1 MSDITARSIAELGLP
16 RFRTKRA
23 RMHDG
28 KELYFVTTPGEKI
41 VGVVVQGQELGPIVF
56 TDLFIERF
64 PKLRQVTVVRE
75 ATHQYVYRSGAP
87 KTTFAEAA
95 DLPQPPRSHLYCS
108 LVLCALIAQ
117 RYGIDRA
124 LAQVWGR
131 RDAALILAFA
141 TALLMVRSLKFNQ
154 TVVQAVIK
162 DRIDLSIGPD
172 TLAKLI
178 VFEARIEEYGGL
190 LSQKLLGDKST
201 ALTSFVLGGRL
212 YFAPITTGIPYAQR
226 RVEGN
231 SSAAVVAYQKEIKRQ
246 ALFLVDRGL
255 GRMRMVNN
263 ALARDLACLWALPE
277 SWEITAKLKSY
288 VCIHRGS
295 GHQLDASVKCWK
307 SPLIKRFILR
317 GRGGTE
323 YPLTL
328 RLFYDAKIEAQEQQ
342 RLINLGVALAQ
353 ARNEGRYERL
363 LRKNLAMQPVVEF
376 IKPSKGHWLLSLSA
390 VKQAAKLKAITAF
403 ATNRSNLKMQL
414 LYQAWSH
421 YEQVSAALHA
431 TRHTLTEYEKLPHF
445 DLIFWVSCQLEQG
458 LRQVLN
464 DIDPTKSERK
474 LLQVCTKL
482 PELFKFI
489 NKADPAYQGDENC
502 AFGLTEAK
510 RNYLAQ
516 LGFEVQESREY
527 DQMADLATQAL
538 AVLLKFK

>member
-16 RFRTKRA
+16 RFRTKRV

-64 PKLRQVTVVRE
+64 LKLRQITVVRE
-75 ATHQYVYRSGAP
+75 ATHHYVYRSGAP

-95 DLPQPPRSHLYCS
+95 ALPPSPRSPLYCS

-131 RDAALILAFA
+131 RDAPLILAFA

-154 TVVQAVIK
+154 TVVQEVIN

-178 VFEARIEEYGGL
+178 VFEVRIEEYGRL

-201 ALTSFVLGGRL
+201 ALTSFVLGDRL
-212 YFAPITTGIPYAQR
+212 YFAPVTTGIPYAQR
-226 RVEGN
+226 RIEGV
-231 SSAAVVAYQKEIKRQ
+231 SAAAVVAYQKEIKRQ

-307 SPLIKRFILR
+307 SPLIKRFI
-317 GRGGTE
+317 
-323 YPLTL
+323 
-328 RLFYDAKIEAQEQQ
+328 
-342 RLINLGVALAQ
+342 
-353 ARNEGRYERL
+353 
-363 LRKNLAMQPVVEF
+363 
-376 IKPSKGHWLLSLSA
+376 
-390 VKQAAKLKAITAF
+390 
-403 ATNRSNLKMQL
+403 
-414 LYQAWSH
+414 
-421 YEQVSAALHA
+421 
-431 TRHTLTEYEKLPHF
+431 
-445 DLIFWVSCQLEQG
+445 
-458 LRQVLN
+458 
-464 DIDPTKSERK
+464 
-474 LLQVCTKL
+474 
-482 PELFKFI
+482 
-489 NKADPAYQGDENC
+489 
-502 AFGLTEAK
+502 
-510 RNYLAQ
+510 
-516 LGFEVQESREY
+516 
-527 DQMADLATQAL
+527 
-538 AVLLKFK
+538 

>member
-16 RFRTKRA
+16 RFRTKRV

-75 ATHQYVYRSGAP
+75 ATHHYVYRSGAP

-95 DLPQPPRSHLYCS
+95 ALPPPPRSPLYCS

-124 LAQVWGR
+124 LALVWG

-178 VFEARIEEYGGL
+178 VFEARIEEYGRL
-190 LSQKLLGDKST
+190 LSQKLLGDTST
-201 ALTSFVLGGRL
+201 ALTSFVLGDRL
-212 YFAPITTGIPYAQR
+212 YFAPVTTGIPYAQR
-226 RVEGN
+226 RIEGV
-231 SSAAVVAYQKEIKRQ
+231 SAAAVVAYQKEIKRQ

-363 LRKNLAMQPVVEF
+363 LRKNPAMQPVVEF

-403 ATNRSNLKMQL
+403 ATNRSNLKM
-414 LYQAWSH
+414 
-421 YEQVSAALHA
+421 
-431 TRHTLTEYEKLPHF
+431 LTEYEKLPHF

>member
-1 MSDITARSIAELGLP
+1 
-16 RFRTKRA
+16 
-23 RMHDG
+23 MHDG
-28 KELYFVTTPGEKI
+28 RERYFVTTPGE
-41 VGVVVQGQELGPIVF
+41 
-56 TDLFIERF
+56 
-64 PKLRQVTVVRE
+64 
-75 ATHQYVYRSGAP
+75 ATHHYVYRRGAP
-87 KTTFAEAA
+87 ILSFAEAA

-117 RYGIDRA
+117 RFGIDRA
-124 LAQVWGR
+124 LTQVWGR
-131 RDAALILAFA
+131 DAPVILAFA
-141 TALLMVRSLKFNQ
+141 TALLMVRRLKFCK
-154 TVVQAVIK
+154 TVVQAVVK
-162 DRIDLSIGPD
+162 DRIDLSIGSE

-190 LSQKLLGDKST
+190 LSQKLLGDKSA
-201 ALTSFVLGGRL
+201 ALTSFVLGDRP

-226 RVEGN
+226 RVEGD
-231 SSAAVVAYQKEIKRQ
+231 SAAAVVSYHQKTARQ
-246 ALFLVDRGL
+246 VLFLVDQGP
-255 GRMRMVNN
+255 GRVKMANS
-263 ALARDLACLWALPE
+263 ALAQGLNFIWGVPE
-277 SWEITAKLKSY
+277 GLEISSMVKSY
-288 VCIHRGS
+288 ACAHMDDS
-295 GHQLDASVKCWK
+295 DQLEDSVRYWK
-307 SPLIKRFILR
+307 SPQIKCFDLIGLD
-317 GRGGTE
+317 GTD
-323 YPLTL
+323 YPLIL

-363 LRKNLAMQPVVEF
+363 LRKNPAMQQVVEF

-403 ATNRSNLKMQL
+403 ATNRSNLKMNL

-527 DQMADLATQAL
+527 DQMADLAMQAL

>member
-28 KELYFVTTPGEKI
+28 RERYFVTTPGEEI

-75 ATHQYVYRSGAP
+75 ATHQYVYRAGAP

-95 DLPQPPRSHLYCS
+95 ALPPPPRSHLYCS

-117 RYGIDRA
+117 RYGLERA
-124 LAQVWGR
+124 FAQVWGH

-141 TALLMVRSLKFNQ
+141 TALLMVRRLKFCK
-154 TVVQAVIK
+154 TVVQAVVK
-162 DRIDLSIGPD
+162 DRIDLSIGSE

-178 VFEARIEEYGGL
+178 VFEARINDYGAL
-190 LSQKLLGDKST
+190 MTKNLLGDKSA
-201 ALTSFVLGGRL
+201 ALTSFVLGDRL

-226 RVEGN
+226 RIGGN
-231 SSAAVVAYQKEIKRQ
+231 SAAAVVAYQKEIKRQ

-255 GRMRMVNN
+255 GRMRLVNN

-277 SWEITAKLKSY
+277 CWEITSKLKSY

-317 GRGGTE
+317 GRGSTE

-363 LRKNLAMQPVVEF
+363 LRKNPAMQPVVEF

-445 DLIFWVSCQLEQG
+445 DLIFLVSCQLEQG
-458 LRQVLN
+458 LRQILKGM
-464 DIDPTKSERK
+464 D
-474 LLQVCTKL
+474 QTKL
-482 PELFKFI
+482 DAKLMKSCTNVTELLKFI
-489 NKADPAYQGDENC
+489 NKEDPDYKGDEC
-502 AFGLTEAK
+502 RAYGLTETK
-510 RNYLAQ
+510 RKYFAQ

-527 DQMADLATQAL
+527 DQAADLATQAL